1 MCVTPLT
8 RWWAPGGQKQCPNLL
23 QSLVPSKPSANT
35 WLTLLAVHMQNK
47 LDSELIIQT
56 PFKWAFQEVQLDLA
70 GSIQNQRQ
78 RWVSDP
84 PNNTRRCQTWAGKVL
99 SHSLSG
105 LLLLSAGV
113 SSLPC
118 RAPGPQ
124 RSHAESRQAVCVFP
138 QEVLALLAQHQPSG
152 LAPVP
157 PGIFRDQ
164 LQFIILASY
173 SDFLTTCSQI
183 AKLRNLSWRRLFLE
197 AICKFSKLPWGSFIF
212 QKLTAFL
219 KYWNLI
225 KITNMP
231 FIEWSNS

>member
-1 MCVTPLT
+1 
-8 RWWAPGGQKQCPNLL
+8 
-23 QSLVPSKPSANT
+23 
-35 WLTLLAVHMQNK
+35 MQNE
-47 LDSELIIQT
+47 LDSKLIIQT
-56 PFKWAFQEVQLDLA
+56 PFKWAIQEVQLDLA
-70 GSIQNQRQ
+70 GSIHSQRQ
-78 RWVSDP
+78 RRVSDLSD
-84 PNNTRRCQTWAGKVL
+84 NNTRRCQPCAGSVL

-105 LLLLSAGV
+105 LLLLLAGA
-113 SSLPC
+113 SSPPC

-124 RSHAESRQAVCVFP
+124 RSHAESRQAVCIFP
-138 QEVLALLAQHQPSG
+138 QEALALLAQHQPSG

-164 LQFIILASY
+164 LQFTILASY

-212 QKLTAFL
+212 QKLTEFL

>member
-1 MCVTPLT
+1 
-8 RWWAPGGQKQCPNLL
+8 
-23 QSLVPSKPSANT
+23 
-35 WLTLLAVHMQNK
+35 MQNK

-84 PNNTRRCQTWAGKVL
+84 PNNNTRRCQPCAGRVL
-99 SHSLSG
+99 SHLLYG

-124 RSHAESRQAVCVFP
+124 RSHAESRQAVYVFP

-164 LQFIILASY
+164 LQFTILASY

-183 AKLRNLSWRRLFLE
+183 AKLCNLSWRRLFLE
-197 AICKFSKLPWGSFIF
+197 AICKFSKLP
-212 QKLTAFL
+212 
-219 KYWNLI
+219 
-225 KITNMP
+225 
-231 FIEWSNS
+231 